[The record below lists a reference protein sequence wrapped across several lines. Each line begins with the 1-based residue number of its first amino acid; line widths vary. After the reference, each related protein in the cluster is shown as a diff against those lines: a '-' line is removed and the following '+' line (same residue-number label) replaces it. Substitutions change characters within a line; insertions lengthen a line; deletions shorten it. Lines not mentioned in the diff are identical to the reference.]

1 MSPVTG
7 QEIVLA
13 NGEAVRIHTDQPNP
27 YGTEWSAV
35 DDNYDAS
42 YEGPEDGWVSS
53 SPRGWGKTEA
63 EAIADLREQ
72 LEERAS

>member
-1 MSPVTG
+1 VSEQRCQSILLSTG
-7 QEIVLA
+7 ES
-13 NGEAVRIHTDQPNP
+13 VRVHTDQPNP

-35 DDNYDAS
+35 DDNYDAE
-42 YEGPEDGWVSS
+42 YAGPENGWVSS

-63 EAIADLREQ
+63 EAIEDLREQ